1 MTTNEDERLLSPGY
15 RRMFIGVVSLVG
27 VFNFADRAVFAALAQ
42 QIKGDLGLSDLQL
55 GILQGLAFAFLYALL
70 GLPIGRLAE
79 RASRTR
85 ILAVAV
91 IFWSAMTAACGMI
104 SSFVQLLLCRIGVGI
119 GEAGA
124 QPATASLVGD
134 HFPREKRASV
144 MSLILLGSPIG
155 TFLGASVGSWIA
167 GLWGWR
173 MAFFVLG
180 LPGIL
185 VGILVLLLL
194 REPRRG
200 LVDNIPPTRTPPPDF
215 RAFLRAI
222 GRKRGLLFVIL
233 GGSLAGFGMTSISQ
247 FLAVFIIRTY
257 DLPVQ
262 YGGTLY
268 GVISG
273 LSLGIGL
280 LVGSFGT
287 DWLAQRG
294 DKRWPAWGAAAGLMV
309 APFLYW
315 LAFST
320 QSLVLGTALLI
331 LSGAVLLLYYGPT
344 QGMIQNMLEPRMR
357 ATGVALF
364 SILYT
369 IFGYG
374 LGPTFV
380 GWLSDRYAAQT
391 FTAGNYAEQCH
402 GGAKAAINAKLGA
415 LDPCAIAAAEGVKS
429 ALMSAVLVFFIAAI
443 CFLIASRSLRQDY
456 YVAGEEA

>member
-1 MTTNEDERLLSPGY
+1 MDSNEERMLSPGY
-15 RRMFIGVVSLVG
+15 RRLFVGVVSLTA

-42 QIKGDLGLSDLQL
+42 QIKVDLGLTDFQL

-85 ILAVAV
+85 ILAVA
-91 IFWSAMTAACGMI
+91 ITLWSAATIACGFV
-104 SSFVQLLLCRIGVGI
+104 SSFVQLVLCRVGVGI

-134 HFPREKRASV
+134 HFPRERRASV

-155 TFLGASVGSWIA
+155 TFLGATIGSWIA
-167 GLWGWR
+167 SAWGWR
-173 MAFFVLG
+173 VAFLALG
-180 LPGIL
+180 LPGLL
-185 VGILVLLLL
+185 VGLLIVLLL

-200 LVDNIPPTRTPPPDF
+200 LVDNIPPKTTPPPDF
-215 RAFLRAI
+215 AAFIKAI
-222 GRKRGLLFVIL
+222 RRKRGLLLVIL

-247 FLAVFIIRTY
+247 FLAVFLIRMY
-257 DLPVQ
+257 EMPVA

-273 LSLGIGL
+273 VSLGIGL

-287 DWLAQRG
+287 DWLARRG
-294 DKRWPAWGAAAGLMV
+294 DKRWPAWGAAAGLLV

-315 LAFST
+315 MAFTTRSPY
-320 QSLVLGTALLI
+320 LGTPLLI
-331 LSGAVLLLYYGPT
+331 LAGSVLLLYYGPT
-344 QGMIQNMLEPRMR
+344 QGLIQNMLEPRMR

-380 GWLSDRYAAQT
+380 GWLSDR
-391 FTAGNYAEQCH
+391 FAGQSYTGAGDYLAQCH
-402 GGAKAAINAKLGA
+402 GTKAALSAHASLP
-415 LDPCAIAAAEGVKS
+415 DPCATAATYGVQS
-429 ALMSAVLVFFIAAI
+429 ALMTSVCVFFVAAL
-443 CFLIASRSLRQDY
+443 CFLLASRSLRQDY
-456 YVAGEEA
+456 YVVGEEL

>member
-1 MTTNEDERLLSPGY
+1 MNKNDEEHLLSPSY
-15 RRMFIGVVSLVG
+15 RRMFIGLVSLVA
-27 VFNFADRAVFAALAQ
+27 VFNYADRAIFAALAE
-42 QIKGDLGLSDLQL
+42 QIKIDLNLSDLQL

-79 RASRTR
+79 RASRTK
-85 ILAVAV
+85 ILAGA
-91 IFWSAMTAACGMI
+91 IILWSAMTAACGLI
-104 SSFVQLLLCRIGVGI
+104 GNFVQLLLCRVGVGM
-119 GEAGA
+119 GEAAA

-134 HFPREKRASV
+134 HFPRDKRASV
-144 MSLILLGSPIG
+144 MSLVLLGSPIG
-155 TFLGASVGSWIA
+155 SFLGASVGGWI
-167 GLWGWR
+167 GGIWGWR
-173 MAFFVLG
+173 AAFIALG
-180 LPGIL
+180 IPGVV
-185 VGILVLLLL
+185 VGVLVLLVL

-200 LVDNIPPTRTPPPDF
+200 LVDNTPVTRTPPPDF

-222 GRKRGLLFVIL
+222 RRKRALLFVIL

-247 FLAVFIIRTY
+247 FMAVFLIRTY

-273 LSLGIGL
+273 VSLTLGL
-280 LVGSFGT
+280 LIGSFGT
-287 DWLAQRG
+287 DWLAGRG
-294 DKRWPAWGAAAGLMV
+294 DIRWPAWGAAAGLMI

-315 LAFST
+315 IAFST
-320 QSLVLGTALLI
+320 TSVALGTGMLI
-331 LSGAVLLLYYGPT
+331 LSGACLLLYFGPT

-380 GWLSDRYAAQT
+380 GWLSDYYAKISFQGDFA
-391 FTAGNYAEQCH
+391 AQCH
-402 GGAKAAINAKLGA
+402 GPKAAMAASQLLGP
-415 LDPCAIAAAEGVKS
+415 DPCAIAAAYGVKS
-429 ALMSAVLVFFIAAI
+429 ALMSAVGIFFVAAL
-443 CFLIASRSLRQDY
+443 CFLLASRTMDKDY
-456 YVAGEEA
+456 YMPGDEA